1 MDRPAWCTL
10 LEKPAPRGDPRAIEE
25 ILRRNEDTVNRL
37 TSFIKAVQIQRP
49 QRQKKQ
55 LEGDRLHIDACIGAT
70 LDIRSGRVPDPRVHQ
85 RLARNS
91 RDLAVL
97 LLLDLSQSTNDWVPS
112 AQSTVLNLAKEAS
125 VLVAHAMDK
134 LGDKFAIHGFDSN
147 GRHDVEYYRFKEFD
161 EPYGEDARARLAGM
175 KGQLSTRMGTA
186 LRHAGH
192 FLRNRRSGPQ
202 AHPAA
207 DRRRTARYRR
217 HDKRYLVL
225 DTKRAVDDQRRHGIA
240 TFWHESDRKADEYVA
255 RIFETATIS
264 CSTSFAGCPRAARA
278 LPAANH
284 LVTCAGYA
292 PALRARMRGAS
303 KSFRIPPVPAA
314 RPFAPRRST
323 IRPVALFSLI
333 AALLLDRARPL
344 PSPNIL
350 WIWFRR
356 YADRV
361 ARDLN
366 AGQPIHGTAGW
377 LAAVCPWV
385 LAALVVFYLLYYV
398 NPLLGWVWTVGN
410 CIKNKR
416 VGLNKR

>member
-1 MDRPAWCTL
+1 
-10 LEKPAPRGDPRAIEE
+10 
-25 ILRRNEDTVNRL
+25 
-37 TSFIKAVQIQRP
+37 
-49 QRQKKQ
+49 
-55 LEGDRLHIDACIGAT
+55 
-70 LDIRSGRVPDPRVHQ
+70 VPDPRVHQ

-175 KGQLSTRMGTA
+175 KGQLSTRMGAA

-192 FLRNRRSGPQ
+192 FLRNRRA
-202 AHPAA
+202 AHKLILLLTDGEPH
-207 DRRRTARYRR
+207 DIDV
-217 HDKRYLVL
+217 HDKQYLVL

-240 TFWHESDRKADEYVA
+240 TFCMSLDRKADEYVA
-255 RIFETATIS
+255 RIFGNRNYLVLDQLRRLPEKLPA
-264 CSTSFAGCPRAARA
+264 P

-284 LVTCAGYA
+284 LVKGAGYA
-292 PALRARMRGAS
+292 PKLRSRMRGAP

-344 PSPNIL
+344 PSPNVL
-350 WIWFRR
+350 WICSVGMR
-356 YADRV
+356 
-361 ARDLN
+361 
-366 AGQPIHGTAGW
+366 IE
-377 LAAVCPWV
+377 
-385 LAALVVFYLLYYV
+385 
-398 NPLLGWVWTVGN
+398 LLG
-410 CIKNKR
+410 I
-416 VGLNKR
+416 